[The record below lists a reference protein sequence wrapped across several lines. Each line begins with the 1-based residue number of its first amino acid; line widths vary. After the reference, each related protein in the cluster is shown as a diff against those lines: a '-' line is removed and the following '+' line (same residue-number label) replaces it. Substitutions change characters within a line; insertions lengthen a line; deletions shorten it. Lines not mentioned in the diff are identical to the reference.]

1 MSKDPYSV
9 VMHPYVTEKTMVL
22 MEEQNKLEFVV
33 ARTANKKDIKLAV
46 EKLFEIKL
54 VEVRTFIAKDGKH
67 AIVKLKK
74 EYSAE
79 DVGMRIGVF

>member
-9 VMHPYVTEKTMVL
+9 VMHPYVTEKTMDL
-22 MEEQNKLEFVV
+22 MEQQNKLEFVV

-46 EKLFEIKL
+46 QELFEIKIDQ
-54 VEVRTFIAKDGKH
+54 VRTFIAKDGKH
-67 AIVKLKK
+67 AIVKLNKD
-74 EYSAE
+74 YSAE